1 MSTHQYHDTPKAMP
15 KKRKKGE
22 KLMHALMGKKPMLPM
37 MKRGM

>member
-1 MSTHQYHDTPKAMP
+1 MTTHQYHEKPKAMP
-15 KKRKKGE
+15 KTRKKGE